1 VSLLALALLSALAV
15 HAAPLDAGHGQVRPD
30 TVWSNALGVSKRLL
44 VYLPPSYDLTP
55 SRRYPVAFYLHGA
68 WGGETDWIEKGHID
82 RTMDSL
88 VAAGLPEMILVF
100 PDGDDGFY
108 TTWNALNNLPACRA
122 DRERKEP
129 AETYCVPWPKYDE
142 YIARE
147 LVAHVDS
154 TYRTLASREHRA
166 IAGLSMG
173 GYGAITLALRYP
185 DVFAAAASHSG
196 VLSPRYAGPR
206 PYASPTRYAS
216 SIDSIRARY
225 GPALWGFMEP
235 VFGADTAGWRA
246 RDPIVYA
253 RHVLALGRP
262 RPELFIDVGR
272 DDFLLEQNRAFHA
285 DMTALRYPVRY
296 AEWPGKHDWPYW
308 TTHAAESLQW
318 LAGRIA
324 PARTGT

>member
-1 VSLLALALLSALAV
+1 MSIAALALLGALALPG
-15 HAAPLDAGHGQVRPD
+15 AAPD
-30 TVWSNALGVSKRLL
+30 TARGSVHTDTIWSQALGVGKRLL
-44 VYLPPSYDLTP
+44 VYLPPSYDATP

-68 WGGETDWIEKGHID
+68 WGGETDWIEKGRID

-88 VAAGLPEMILVF
+88 VAQGMPEMILIF

-108 TTWNALNNLPACRA
+108 TTWNALNNLAACRA
-122 DRERKEP
+122 DTKREEP

-142 YIARE
+142 YVARE

-154 TYRTLASREHRA
+154 SYRTLAHREHRA

-196 VLSPRYAGPR
+196 LLSPRYAGAR
-206 PYASPTRYAS
+206 PYAPPTRYAM
-216 SIDSIRARY
+216 SIDSMRARY
-225 GPALWGFMEP
+225 GPALWAFMEP

-253 RHVLALGRP
+253 RQLLSAGRRGP
-262 RPELFIDVGR
+262 ALFIDVGR

-285 DMTALRYPVRY
+285 DLAALGYPVRY

-308 TTHAAESLQW
+308 TRHAPESLQW
-318 LAGRIA
+318 LAGLIA
-324 PARTGT
+324 PERSRT